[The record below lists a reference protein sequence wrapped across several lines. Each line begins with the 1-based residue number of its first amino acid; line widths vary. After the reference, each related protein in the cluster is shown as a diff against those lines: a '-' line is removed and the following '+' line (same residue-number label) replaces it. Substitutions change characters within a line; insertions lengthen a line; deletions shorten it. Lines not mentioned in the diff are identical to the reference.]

1 VSETA
6 DWALVQAAKEGDRLA
21 FDALVG
27 PLIEPGYRLAF
38 GMLHDRAEAEDVV
51 QEAALKAWRKLGNLQ
66 GGAAMRPWFLGI
78 VANQC
83 RSTRRAR
90 WWSVVKVAQPGEPA
104 VAPDAQDS
112 SGDELRQALMR
123 LDPRQ
128 RAAVVLHFYLDLSQE
143 EVARILG
150 VPVGTVKSRISRGV
164 RRLRVH
170 LDPSEALA

>member
-51 QEAALKAWRKLGNLQ
+51 QEAALKAWRRLGNLQ

-90 WWSVVKVAQPGEPA
+90 WWSVVKLAQPGAPA
-104 VAPDAQDS
+104 VAPGAQDS

-143 EVARILG
+143 EVARILN
-150 VPVGTVKSRISRGV
+150 VPVGTVKSRISRGI

>member
-6 DWALVQAAKEGDRLA
+6 DWALVQAAKAGNRLA

-38 GMLHDRAEAEDVV
+38 GMLHDRAESEDVV

-66 GGAAMRPWFLGI
+66 AGAAMRPWFLGI

-90 WWSVVKVAQPGEPA
+90 WWSVVKLAQPGEPA
-104 VAPDAQDS
+104 VTPDVQES
-112 SGDELRQALMR
+112 SGDELRQALMC
-123 LDPRQ
+123 LDHRQ

-143 EVARILG
+143 EVARILR

-170 LDPSEALA
+170 LNPSEALV